1 MDNELYKIFEKTYFN
16 HKYYLKE
23 FKGAGAFGAVF
34 LADEV
39 VGGTKI
45 QEVAIKAIR
54 KDKMPS
60 DIIAKELVT
69 AIRLKHPNLINCIT
83 SEEGRLKH
91 SVFDYDCFGLVM
103 EIASGTLED
112 YLQTSRV
119 LPAIEVREIVEAI
132 ASGLVYLHGQSV
144 THRDLK
150 PANVLRVGNVW
161 KISDFGIAR
170 QMGRESG
177 TMTTSLTGTPI
188 YMPPEVYAAY
198 SEDAPMRVSP
208 AWDIWSLGVM
218 IVEMLTGELPFDGMT
233 DIWKMKIKIKA
244 YLPKPF
250 DEIVQNCL
258 RENPNERSN
267 AKQILDKNVE
277 AKIEDIAKF
286 ISEIISE
293 SNRAFY
299 RGRAIL
305 EEGYSAYGMGDALQ
319 GENLFEEAIDAYSK
333 AVYLKPDN
341 VDAYNARGIT
351 KYELGDKQGAIA
363 DFDKAIRFKPDF
375 AIAFSNRGIA
385 KYRLGDKQGA
395 ISDFTEAICLESD
408 FANAFY
414 GRGIVKYEL
423 GDKQSALND
432 FKKFIYLRPDL
443 SNDKFKREIAKSNLE
458 CEQGKLN
465 KFSIEIR
472 LEPDFSGYSYS
483 LYSGYSYSLYD
494 SRGDMKHWLE
504 DYQEAIYDFNKT
516 IHLYPH
522 SYYSLCS
529 RGLAKFKLGDM
540 QGSTNDFNE
549 AIRIDP
555 NKEKAYGNRGQVKSK
570 LGDKQGA
577 LIDFNKAIHIEPE
590 DADSYYN
597 RALIKKDAGD
607 KKEALADFRKA
618 SRLYKVQVKLY
629 KRQQY
634 IVKVNATRE
643 LIRELE

>member
-34 LADEV
+34 LAGEV

-112 YLQTSRV
+112 YLQASRV
-119 LPAIEVREIVEAI
+119 LPVSEVREIVEAI

-198 SEDAPMRVSP
+198 SEDAPMKVSP

-218 IVEMLTGELPFDGMT
+218 IVEMLTGELPFDGVT

-244 YLPKPF
+244 YLPTPF

-258 RENPNERSN
+258 REYPNERFN
-267 AKQILDKNVE
+267 AKQILDKNLEVKVE
-277 AKIEDIAKF
+277 NITKF
-286 ISEIISE
+286 IYREI
-293 SNRAFY
+293 NFAHG
-299 RGRAIL
+299 RGDAL
-305 EEGYSAYGMGDALQ
+305 LGEGYDAYGMGDTLH
-319 GENLFEEAIDAYSK
+319 GKNYFKEAIDAYSRM
-333 AVYLKPDN
+333 VYFKPDN
-341 VDAYNARGIT
+341 VDAYNIRGIT
-351 KYELGDKQGAIA
+351 KYELEDKQGAIA
-363 DFDKAIRFKPDF
+363 DFSKAIRFKPDF

-385 KYRLGDKQGA
+385 KYELGDKQGA
-395 ISDFTEAICLESD
+395 MSDFTEAICLKPD

-423 GDKQSALND
+423 GDKQSAIND
-432 FKKFIYLRPDL
+432 FKQFVCLRPEL
-443 SNDKFKREIAKSNLE
+443 SNDKFKQEIAKCNLE
-458 CEQGKLN
+458 YKQWELTE
-465 KFSIEIR
+465 FRFTIL
-472 LEPDFSGYSYS
+472 LEPDFSSYS
-483 LYSGYSYSLYD
+483 IFYNSIYYNW
-494 SRGDMKHWLE
+494 RGDLKYNLE
-504 DYQEAIYDFNKT
+504 NHQEAIYDFNKA
-516 IHLYPH
+516 IHLFPH
-522 SYYSLCS
+522 SYYSLCG
-529 RGLAKFKLGDM
+529 RGLAKFKLGDK
-540 QGSTNDFNE
+540 QGAINDFNE

-555 NKEKAYGNRGQVKSK
+555 NKSQAYENRGQVKSK
-570 LGDKQGA
+570 LGNKQGA
-577 LIDFNKAIHIEPE
+577 LIDFNEAIRIDPK

-597 RALIKKDAGD
+597 RALIKKDAGN
-607 KKEALADFRKA
+607 KKEALVDFRKA
-618 SRLYKVQVKLY
+618 SRLYKY
-629 KRQQY
+629 KVNFFKQQRY
-634 IVKVNATRE
+634 IVGVNATRE
-643 LIRELE
+643 RIRELE

>member
-119 LPAIEVREIVEAI
+119 LPAIEVREIVDAI
-132 ASGLVYLHGQSV
+132 ALGLVYLHGQSV

-150 PANVLRVGNVW
+150 PANVLRVGNAW

-218 IVEMLTGELPFDGMT
+218 IVEMLTGVLPFDGVT
-233 DIWKMKIKIKA
+233 DIWKMNIKIKEN
-244 YLPKPF
+244 LPAPF
-250 DEIVQNCL
+250 DAIIQNCL
-258 RENPNERSN
+258 REDPKLRLN
-267 AKQILDKNVE
+267 AKQLLEKNIQIDVEE
-277 AKIEDIAKF
+277 AKKYFA
-286 ISEIISE
+286 
-293 SNRAFY
+293 RA
-299 RGRAIL
+299 L
-305 EEGYSAYGMGDALQ
+305 EKDNIGDYQGALRDY
-319 GENLFEEAIDAYSK
+319 NEAIRCNPNYTDAYINRGGIKSDLGDK
-333 AVYLKPDN
+333 QGAVIDYNEAIRIDPDDA
-341 VDAYNARGIT
+341 DAYFNRGLV
-351 KYELGDKQGAIA
+351 KSDLGDKQGAIA
-363 DFDKAIRFKPDF
+363 DYNEAIHINPDD
-375 AIAFSNRGIA
+375 ASVYYNRGGI
-385 KYRLGDKQGA
+385 KSDLGDKQGA
-395 ISDFTEAICLESD
+395 IA
-408 FANAFY
+408 
-414 GRGIVKYEL
+414 
-423 GDKQSALND
+423 
-432 FKKFIYLRPDL
+432 
-443 SNDKFKREIAKSNLE
+443 
-458 CEQGKLN
+458 
-465 KFSIEIR
+465 
-472 LEPDFSGYSYS
+472 
-483 LYSGYSYSLYD
+483 
-494 SRGDMKHWLE
+494 
-504 DYQEAIYDFNKT
+504 DYT
-516 IHLYPH
+516 
-522 SYYSLCS
+522 
-529 RGLAKFKLGDM
+529 
-540 QGSTNDFNE
+540 E
-549 AIRIDP
+549 AIRINP
-555 NKEKAYGNRGQVKSK
+555 RYANAYDNRGIAKND

-577 LIDFNKAIHIEPE
+577 IADYTEAIRINSDHARAYFRRCLIKEQIDDKKGALEDLRKSSSLFKQQGDTENYNKAIAKI
-590 DADSYYN
+590 
-597 RALIKKDAGD
+597 
-607 KKEALADFRKA
+607 
-618 SRLYKVQVKLY
+618 Q
-629 KRQQY
+629 
-634 IVKVNATRE
+634 E
-643 LIRELE
+643 LK

>member
-112 YLQTSRV
+112 YLQSSRV

-198 SEDAPMRVSP
+198 SEASPMRVSP

-218 IVEMLTGELPFDGMT
+218 IVEMLTGTLPFDGVT
-233 DIWKMKIKIKA
+233 DIWKMKINIKGE
-244 YLPKPF
+244 LPKPF
-250 DEIVQNCL
+250 DALVQNCL
-258 RENPNERSN
+258 IEDPKQRWN
-267 AKQILDKNVE
+267 AKQILEKN
-277 AKIEDIAKF
+277 
-286 ISEIISE
+286 
-293 SNRAFY
+293 
-299 RGRAIL
+299 
-305 EEGYSAYGMGDALQ
+305 
-319 GENLFEEAIDAYSK
+319 
-333 AVYLKPDN
+333 
-341 VDAYNARGIT
+341 T
-351 KYELGDKQGAIA
+351 
-363 DFDKAIRFKPDF
+363 
-375 AIAFSNRGIA
+375 
-385 KYRLGDKQGA
+385 
-395 ISDFTEAICLESD
+395 
-408 FANAFY
+408 
-414 GRGIVKYEL
+414 
-423 GDKQSALND
+423 
-432 FKKFIYLRPDL
+432 
-443 SNDKFKREIAKSNLE
+443 
-458 CEQGKLN
+458 
-465 KFSIEIR
+465 
-472 LEPDFSGYSYS
+472 
-483 LYSGYSYSLYD
+483 
-494 SRGDMKHWLE
+494 
-504 DYQEAIYDFNKT
+504 
-516 IHLYPH
+516 
-522 SYYSLCS
+522 
-529 RGLAKFKLGDM
+529 
-540 QGSTNDFNE
+540 
-549 AIRIDP
+549 
-555 NKEKAYGNRGQVKSK
+555 QV
-570 LGDKQGA
+570 
-577 LIDFNKAIHIEPE
+577 
-590 DADSYYN
+590 
-597 RALIKKDAGD
+597 
-607 KKEALADFRKA
+607 
-618 SRLYKVQVKLY
+618 
-629 KRQQY
+629 
-634 IVKVNATRE
+634 T
-643 LIRELE
+643 